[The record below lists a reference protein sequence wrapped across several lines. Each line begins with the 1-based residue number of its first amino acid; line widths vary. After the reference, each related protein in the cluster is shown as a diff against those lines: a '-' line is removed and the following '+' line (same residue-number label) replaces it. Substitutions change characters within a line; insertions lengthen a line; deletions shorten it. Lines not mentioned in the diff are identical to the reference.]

1 MDANKNNEAW
11 PLARSTSDGSADYY
25 FYYYYSYRRCTQRG
39 PVDASSVNACHGE
52 GRACGMLNLAVAVGC
67 LYNSFARQVGRSE
80 NRLHT
85 NARQSCTLKNVGS
98 GIVGCA
104 WMREAEA
111 DV

>member
-1 MDANKNNEAW
+1 
-11 PLARSTSDGSADYY
+11 
-25 FYYYYSYRRCTQRG
+25 
-39 PVDASSVNACHGE
+39 
-52 GRACGMLNLAVAVGC
+52 MLNLAVGVGC
-67 LYNSFARQVGRSE
+67 LYILFARQVGRSE

>member
-1 MDANKNNEAW
+1 
-11 PLARSTSDGSADYY
+11 
-25 FYYYYSYRRCTQRG
+25 
-39 PVDASSVNACHGE
+39 
-52 GRACGMLNLAVAVGC
+52 MLNLAVAFGC
-67 LYNSFARQVGRSE
+67 LYNSFAGQIGRSE